1 MINHE
6 RYFATTPDTA
16 AFLASVCTCFT
27 CPVKAGTTEGGMC
40 EGSCED
46 AISAWLEEVTEDEQ

>member
-6 RYFATTPDTA
+6 RYFATLPDTA

-27 CPVKAGTTEGGMC
+27 CPIKAGSVDVC

-46 AISAWLEEVTEDEQ
+46 AIAAWLEEVTEDE